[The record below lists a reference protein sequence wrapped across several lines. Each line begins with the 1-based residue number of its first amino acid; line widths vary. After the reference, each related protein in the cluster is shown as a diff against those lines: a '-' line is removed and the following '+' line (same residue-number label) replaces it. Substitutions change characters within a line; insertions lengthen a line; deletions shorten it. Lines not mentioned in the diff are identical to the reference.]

1 VLQDAAS
8 ALKWY
13 LLAAH
18 AGDKAA
24 QFNLGSMYANGDGT
38 AQDYAESVKWYRLA
52 ADATEKPLKL
62 A

>member
-1 VLQDAAS
+1 
-8 ALKWY
+8 
-13 LLAAH
+13 
-18 AGDKAA
+18 
-24 QFNLGSMYANGDGT
+24 MYANGDGT